1 MTEFPSI
8 AKEKDRKN
16 SVMLPIIP
24 NSSII
29 DNKSKTTFKNEEVIG
44 GMDNYKKYQMLVQ

>member
-1 MTEFPSI
+1 MSDFPAM

-16 SVMLPIIP
+16 SVMLPIIT

-29 DNKSKTTFKNEEVIG
+29 DNKSKTVSKHEEVIG
-44 GMDNYKKYQMLVQ
+44 GMDNYKKY